1 MWPTITA
8 APTAPGRA
16 LPVYHPATVTVEGT
30 CSAPDEVRPR
40 RTSPLRTPI
49 DGMTML
55 AGLATGLICGGG
67 AASWR
72 PGGTGT
78 KVGLLTGAAGR
89 PVWLAS
95 ASPVTPA
102 AATTR
107 PQTAAAT
114 AAGRRKIGR
123 ASC

>member
-16 LPVYHPATVTVEGT
+16 LRVYHPATATVEGT
-30 CSAPDEVRPR
+30 CSAPDEVSPR

-78 KVGLLTGAAGR
+78 KVGLVTGAAGR
-89 PVWLAS
+89 PVLL
-95 ASPVTPA
+95 
-102 AATTR
+102 
-107 PQTAAAT
+107 
-114 AAGRRKIGR
+114 GR
-123 ASC
+123 APPGTPGRPPTR